1 METLI
6 KEMTQD
12 LLRENPEND
21 EENQHVDHLIEYILS
36 RIDITKLLDHPEDS
50 REVFLGGFECKCLE
64 DIPEN
69 HESIEAIFKVLKFV
83 TSPTKWLEKS
93 EEEKGTENERENR

>member
-12 LLRENPEND
+12 LLRENPEHG
-21 EENQHVDHLIEYILS
+21 EENQQVDHLIEYILS
-36 RIDITKLLDHPEDS
+36 RIDIDKLLEHPEDS
-50 REVFLGGFECKCLE
+50 REVFLGGFESKCYE

-69 HESIEAIFKVLKFV
+69 HETIAAIFKVLNFV
-83 TSPTKWLEKS
+83 TTPSKWLENS
-93 EEEKGTENERENR
+93 EEEE